1 MKFLGCMVFLLSVW
15 LIRWRIHLPWRRHRR
30 FRFDPWITKIS
41 WGGNGNPL
49 QYSFLRNPMEIGFP
63 RSWTQLS
70 NWHIHIYI
78 FSFLRNLHTVFHG
91 GYNIIW
97 ILKKVNKDKIESAN
111 VKEGRIDKVK
121 VAQSCLTLCDP
132 MDYIVH
138 GILSARILGWVA
150 FPFSRRSSQPRNRTQ
165 VSSIAGRLFS
175 SWATKE
181 TTWELIKYVVEIQVQ
196 VVIVYCLNIHL
207 HSNVSFLG
215 LQSDCLKKV

>member
-1 MKFLGCMVFLLSVW
+1 MDCIVYGVAK
-15 LIRWRIHLPWRRHRR
+15 
-30 FRFDPWITKIS
+30 
-41 WGGNGNPL
+41 
-49 QYSFLRNPMEIGFP
+49 
-63 RSWTQLS
+63 SWTQLS

-138 GILSARILGWVA
+138 GILSARILEWVA
-150 FPFSRRSSQPRNRTQ
+150 FPFSRGSSQPRNRTQ
-165 VSSIAGRLFS
+165 VSCIAGRLFS

-196 VVIVYCLNIHL
+196 VIIVYCLNIHL